1 MTDIFMR
8 TLITLFVAFTVIGS
22 IHASEPFNGI
32 VVDLDGHPIKGA
44 KIYVHNP
51 KKNVKS
57 DKKGEFVLTDV
68 TSTDTLHVK
77 VKKKV
82 YEVPVNG
89 SKGKR
94 IIVGDIS
101 TTGIETLD
109 EKNVRT
115 ESVRDRGY
123 LGRSN
128 NLYRRNRRH

>member
-1 MTDIFMR
+1 MR

>member
-1 MTDIFMR
+1 MTNILMR
-8 TLITLFVAFTVIGS
+8 TLISLFVAFAVIGS

-32 VVDLDGHPIKGA
+32 VVDMDGHPIKGA

-101 TTGIETLD
+101 TTGIED
-109 EKNVRT
+109 FEEKNVRK
-115 ESVRDRGY
+115 ESVRERGY

>member
-1 MTDIFMR
+1 MR
-8 TLITLFVAFTVIGS
+8 TLITLFFTFVAIAAMY
-22 IHASEPFNGI
+22 ASEPFNGI
-32 VVDLDGHPIKGA
+32 VVDMDGHPIKGA

-101 TTGIETLD
+101 TTGIEILE

-115 ESVRDRGY
+115 ESVRERGY

-128 NLYRRNRRH
+128 NLYRRTKRH

>member
-1 MTDIFMR
+1 MR
-8 TLITLFVAFTVIGS
+8 TLITLFVAFAVIGS

-101 TTGIETLD
+101 NTGIETLD